1 MRYQGALRDGLPT
14 VGDVGNTVG
23 AEVAALVESPSGEP
37 QRVAGVTIHDFCA
50 PPTRFPGAIA
60 LLIGAMPNEAEL
72 RVQIEQLAEAG
83 YVAVVYKAYGGADAA
98 LREAVR
104 DSNIAGFRAADN
116 VPWDQLG
123 EFFRAAIVPQGESSH
138 SLVDIRP
145 GDLFELANA
154 VASLAG
160 GAVAISDPDQTVL
173 AYSTLPEQ
181 PIDATRRASILSL
194 HVPHTNQNDQD
205 YRRVH
210 ASREVVRVAPE
221 QNSLTRSA
229 VAIRAGDV
237 VLGSLWLIVTDNTS
251 TTGDTGSD
259 TSDQDI
265 NRILLEAANVAAL
278 HLLHRRMHHD
288 AERARTIELVNPLL
302 FASDRAE
309 LAALQ
314 LGLFSADV
322 RVVAISASQWPAGSA
337 PESVRSSILLFDT
350 VRTACAVWLPG
361 AICGVVDNIVYVV
374 LPQSDASS
382 PQFQRAAVLRIAHHA
397 RRALGRVVVA
407 GMGGAQAIVGAVQS
421 RIDAESVLAMLL
433 QDIDDERIAADSDE
447 IVADSQS
454 LGARLQLRHIVTELR
469 ASGQLPGDFATRI
482 AEHDSRR
489 KTSYEATIRT
499 FLNCNSNAIETAA
512 KLGLHS
518 NTVRYRLSRVEPLF
532 GVNLDSAEARLL
544 VWLQL
549 SASQL

>member
-1 MRYQGALRDGLPT
+1 MRYQASILDGLPT
-14 VGDVGNTVG
+14 VGDVGNTIG

-60 LLIGAMPNEAEL
+60 LLIGAVPGEAEL

-83 YVAVVYKAYGGADAA
+83 YVAVVYKAYGGVDAA
-98 LREAVR
+98 LRKAAR
-104 DSNIAGFRAADN
+104 DSDLAAFRAADN

-123 EFFRAAIVPQGESSH
+123 EFFRAAIVPKGETSQ
-138 SLVDIRP
+138 SLADIRP

-173 AYSTLPEQ
+173 AYSTLSEQ

-194 HVPHTNQNDQD
+194 HVPHTKRNDQD

-210 ASREVVRVAPE
+210 ASREVVSVAAE

-237 VLGSLWLIVTDNTS
+237 VLGSLWLIVAENTS
-251 TTGDTGSD
+251 RASD
-259 TSDQDI
+259 SSSVSDLDI

-278 HLLHRRMHHD
+278 HLLHRRTHHD

-314 LGLFSADV
+314 LGIFSAEV
-322 RVVAISASQWPAGSA
+322 RVVAISASHGPAGSA
-337 PESVRSSILLFDT
+337 PESLRSSMLLFDT

-374 LPQSDASS
+374 LPQSAESS

-397 RRALGRVVVA
+397 RRALGRAVVA
-407 GMGGAQAIVGAVQS
+407 GMGDEHAIIGAVQS

-433 QDIDDERIAADSDE
+433 QDVDDERVDADSDE

-454 LGARLQLRHIVTELR
+454 LGARLQLRHIVTKLR

-489 KTSYEATIRT
+489 KTSYETTIRT

-532 GVNLDSAEARLL
+532 GVNLDSPDARLL

>member
-1 MRYQGALRDGLPT
+1 MRYQGVLSDGLPT
-14 VGDVGNTVG
+14 VDDVGIRVG
-23 AEVAALVESPSGEP
+23 AEIAALVESPSGEP
-37 QRVAGVTIHDFCA
+37 QHVAGVMIHDFCA
-50 PPTRFPGAIA
+50 RPTRFPGAIA
-60 LLIGAMPNEAEL
+60 LLIGALPDQAEL
-72 RVQIEQLAEAG
+72 GMRVEQLAEAG
-83 YVAVVYKAYGGADAA
+83 YVAVVYKAYGGADAG

-104 DSNIAGFRAADN
+104 DRSLAAFRAADN
-116 VPWDQLG
+116 VPWDQLA
-123 EFFRAAIVPQGESSH
+123 EFFRAAIVPQGETSH

-173 AYSTLPEQ
+173 AYSTLSEQ

-210 ASREVVRVAPE
+210 ASRDVVNVAPE

-229 VAIRAGDV
+229 IAIRAGDV
-237 VLGSLWLIVTDNTS
+237 VLGSLWLIVTDDTDETDGTS
-251 TTGDTGSD
+251 SASD
-259 TSDQDI
+259 PDI
-265 NRILLEAANVAAL
+265 DRILREAANVAAL
-278 HLLHRRMHHD
+278 HLLHRRTHHD

-314 LGLFSADV
+314 LGLFSTDV
-322 RVVAISASQWPAGSA
+322 RVVAISAAQLSAGSE
-337 PESVRSSILLFDT
+337 PESVRSSMLLFDT

-397 RRALGRVVVA
+397 RRAIGRTVVA
-407 GMGGAQAIVGAVQS
+407 GMGSEQAIVGAVQS

-433 QDIDDERIAADSDE
+433 QDVDDGRVAADSDE

-469 ASGQLPGDFATRI
+469 ESGHLPGELATRI

-489 KTSYEATIRT
+489 KTSYEVTIRT

-532 GVNLDSAEARLL
+532 GINLDSAEARLL